1 MKAKLAPIIPLA
13 ALCLFSGL
21 LILGC
26 NETKANQERA
36 QGAAQGEAAPG
47 TSEFVASGGEG
58 VRTMTLKPITVTDYL
73 VLPAHIEADSTQ
85 VVHVFSPAGG
95 RITEMKVRPW
105 DHVVKGQT
113 LAILESSD
121 LARAV
126 ADYHKALTD
135 SQVKQKALERATY
148 LFAHSAIAEK
158 DLQQAQGDAE
168 MAQAEVQA
176 ARAQIQVF
184 GMDPDRAEKQLR
196 VVAPRSGVILDVG
209 AAQGE
214 FSNALA
220 AVQPLCTIADL
231 STVWAMGDLLEKDY
245 SSVKG
250 GEPADL
256 TLVAFPGRT
265 WKGRV
270 SLISSAVDPVTRR
283 LKLRVVLPNQG
294 FSLRPDMFGTLRLAR
309 ANRPGIV
316 VPDTAVLREGTA
328 AFVFIERSPGHFV
341 RRAVKLGAE
350 VAAGQIEVM
359 SGLDSGETVVVGGA
373 DLLRSAAS
381 Q

>member
-1 MKAKLAPIIPLA
+1 MKVKLAPTILGA
-13 ALCLFSGL
+13 TLCVFSSL

-26 NETKANQERA
+26 NETKANQEREPA
-36 QGAAQGEAAPG
+36 QGAAQGGTAPS
-47 TSEFVASGGEG
+47 TSEYVASGAEG
-58 VRTMTLKPITVTDYL
+58 VRTMTLKPLPVTDYL
-73 VLPAHIEADSTQ
+73 VLPAHIEADPTQ
-85 VVHVFSPAGG
+85 VVHVFSSAGG

-113 LAILESSD
+113 LAVLASSD

-126 ADYHKALTD
+126 ADYHKAVTD
-135 SQVKQKALERATY
+135 SQVKQKALDRATY

-184 GMDPDRAEKQLR
+184 GMDPDHAEKQLR
-196 VVAPRSGVILDVG
+196 IVAPRSGVILDVG

-220 AVQPLCTIADL
+220 AAQPLCTIADL
-231 STVWAMGDLLEKDY
+231 STVWAVGELLEKDY

-250 GEPADL
+250 GEPAEL
-256 TLVAFPGRT
+256 SLVAFPGRT

-270 SLISSAVDPVTRR
+270 SLISSAVDPVTRT
-283 LKLRVVLPNQG
+283 LKLRVVLPNRG
-294 FSLRPDMFGTLRLAR
+294 FNLRPDMFGTLRLAR
-309 ANRPGIV
+309 SNRPGIV
-316 VPDTAVLREGTA
+316 VPDTAVLREGPA
-328 AFVFIERSPGHFV
+328 AFVFVERSPGHFV
-341 RRAVKLGAE
+341 RRDVKLGAE
-350 VAAGQIEVM
+350 AGAGLIEVL
-359 SGLDSGETVVVGGA
+359 SGLDS
-373 DLLRSAAS
+373 
-381 Q
+381 